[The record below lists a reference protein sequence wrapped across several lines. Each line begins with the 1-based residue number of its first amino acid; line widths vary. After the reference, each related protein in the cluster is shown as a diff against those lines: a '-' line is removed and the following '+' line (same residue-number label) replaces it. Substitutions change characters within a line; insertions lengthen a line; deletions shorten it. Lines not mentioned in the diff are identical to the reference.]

1 MKKSEK
7 SKKNPE
13 ISENE
18 NSDPKPMEYN
28 KSSFEREMYSDAS
41 YLRKQKVSAT
51 LCLEKVEQTK
61 PKVSRRK

>member
-7 SKKNPE
+7 SKKNSE
-13 ISENE
+13 RSENE

-41 YLRKQKVSAT
+41 YLRKQKVSDSD
-51 LCLEKVEQTK
+51 LMPRE
-61 PKVSRRK
+61 SRTNKTQS

>member
-18 NSDPKPMEYN
+18 NTAIQNLWNTTKAAL
-28 KSSFEREMYSDAS
+28 REKCIVMQA
-41 YLRKQKVSAT
+41 YLRKQKVSDSNVMPR
-51 LCLEKVEQTK
+51 E
-61 PKVSRRK
+61 SRTNKTQS

>member
-1 MKKSEK
+1 
-7 SKKNPE
+7 
-13 ISENE
+13 
-18 NSDPKPMEYN
+18 MEYN

>member
-1 MKKSEK
+1 LKKSEK

-13 ISENE
+13 RLENE

-41 YLRKQKVSAT
+41 YLRKQKVSDSD
-51 LCLEKVEQTK
+51 LMPRE
-61 PKVSRRK
+61 SRTNKTQS